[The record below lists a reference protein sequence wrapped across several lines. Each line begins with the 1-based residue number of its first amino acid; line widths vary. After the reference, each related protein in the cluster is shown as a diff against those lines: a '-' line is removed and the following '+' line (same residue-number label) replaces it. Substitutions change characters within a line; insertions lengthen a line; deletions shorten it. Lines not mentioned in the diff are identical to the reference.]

1 MKNTRFNT
9 VLAMLLVVALCLS
22 IVPVIAMAADTRTSD
37 EEIQFSSVTRDN
49 PAEEEEGDIHIP
61 IGSLPTNPTEP
72 SVPTE
77 PSTPTEPEAT
87 PGDMNGDDKVTNDD
101 VVALMWNALFP
112 EQYPLTVNGDVNK
125 DGKVTNDD
133 VVTLMWHAL
142 FPEQYPLP

>member
-1 MKNTRFNT
+1 MKNTRLNT

-37 EEIQFSSVTRDN
+37 EEIQFSSVTRDK

-72 SVPTE
+72 SAPTE
-77 PSTPTEPEAT
+77 PSVPAAK
-87 PGDMNGDDKVTNDD
+87 PGDMTGDDELTNVD
-101 VVALMWNALFP
+101 VVALMWNILFP
-112 EQYPLTVNGDVNK
+112 EQYPLNVETDLNK
-125 DGKVTNDD
+125 DGSRTNDD
-133 VVTLMWHAL
+133 VVTLMWHVL